1 MSTTADG
8 TAGGLKAGT
17 AFLADCPTRLTIE
30 IIASK
35 WSVLVLYALVGGPK
49 RPVELVALSGGI
61 SRKVLTQTLRRLQG
75 NGLVDRRV
83 YAEAPPRVEYGLTAL
98 GQTLREPIVMLTE
111 WARANSGAV
120 VDFRESAAG
129 GSAG

>member
-1 MSTTADG
+1 M
-8 TAGGLKAGT
+8 
-17 AFLADCPTRLTIE
+17 
-30 IIASK
+30 
-35 WSVLVLYALVGGPK
+35 YALAEGPK